1 MCDNCDLCFIFSIS
15 VYVKE
20 ELDHDAFAADIVNP
34 SDIRADGT
42 PENVNVTKDSLDELV
57 VKSETVNN
65 DSVSKDKI
73 YATFFFSL
81 KYNYVHFLFVF
92 LIHAFNEC
100 YTFF

>member
-1 MCDNCDLCFIFSIS
+1 MCDNSDLCFIFSIS

-20 ELDHDAFAADIVNP
+20 ELDHDVFAADIVNP

-42 PENVNVTKDSLDELV
+42 PENVNVKKDSLDELV
-57 VKSETVNN
+57 VKMETVNN
-65 DSVSKDKI
+65 YSVSKDKI

-81 KYNYVHFLFVF
+81 NIIMFSFFCVF